1 MTTKEEAFFGVKNT
15 VEDPS
20 ALVEEQDDVNI
31 EVVDDTPEEDQPYV
45 NKNSEETVDDDTA
58 SAEEPEIAKVGKRA
72 QDRIKKLKWEY
83 HEERR
88 AKEKAERMSDEAI
101 RATQQLHTENQRLL
115 ELVKR
120 SQSALTTQAEGRANA
135 AVAMAENMLVRA
147 NETGDAEAIST
158 AQKHLIEA
166 KMIQSN
172 PEKLSAAVV
181 NDWKNAVAQ
190 QQRQMQ
196 EQNAQYYEQV
206 AQQDV
211 APEPDPKAIEWQ
223 QNNPWFGS
231 DYEMTSFAYGV
242 HDRIVNE
249 GIDPDTDEYY
259 QLIDSRVREVF
270 PSHFDGGNNT
280 DGEVVDIAQPQ
291 GTKSVVAPAKR
302 GSGGGSPRTI
312 KLTQTQVRIARRLGL
327 SPQQYAAQLV
337 KDRS

>member
-166 KMIQSN
+166 KMIQN
-172 PEKLSAAVV
+172 LGG
-181 NDWKNAVAQ
+181 
-190 QQRQMQ
+190 
-196 EQNAQYYEQV
+196 
-206 AQQDV
+206 
-211 APEPDPKAIEWQ
+211 
-223 QNNPWFGS
+223 F
-231 DYEMTSFAYGV
+231 
-242 HDRIVNE
+242 
-249 GIDPDTDEYY
+249 
-259 QLIDSRVREVF
+259 DS
-270 PSHFDGGNNT
+270 
-280 DGEVVDIAQPQ
+280 GE
-291 GTKSVVAPAKR
+291 AKR
-302 GSGGGSPRTI
+302 DRLPPAHHARGYRPWEPIFKDYIRTFVCRGCQEI
-312 KLTQTQVRIARRLGL
+312 NPINARFCIECGEISIVPVMSSR
-327 SPQQYAAQLV
+327 
-337 KDRS
+337 